1 VDRPLLVRQTH
12 HERSLRLATS
22 LTMTLANSELSDIY
36 TYGACKG
43 NRGRGGWAAVFFLD
57 GERRIVSGDD
67 RSTTSNRMELTAAI
81 RGLLATKEHQNVI
94 IHSDSQYLINTMTRG
109 WERNTNLDLWAQ
121 LDQIRQTR
129 NIAWKWVSSNQSS
142 PGNEIANRV
151 ASMEAGLFQ
160 TRDDSS
166 PRRRTMSAHGK
177 AKHRRHTGSKP
188 SGNTAHHPKR
198 SKS

>member
-1 VDRPLLVRQTH
+1 MYRPLLVQQANY
-12 HERSLRLATS
+12 ERSLRLAAS
-22 LTMTLANSELSDIY
+22 PTMTLTNSELSDIY
-36 TYGACKG
+36 TYGACKA
-43 NRGRGGWAAVFFLD
+43 NRGQGGWAAVFFLD
-57 GERRIVSGDD
+57 GERRIVSGND

-81 RGLLATKEHQNVI
+81 RGLLATKEYQNVT
-94 IHSDSQYLINTMTRG
+94 IHSDSQYLINTMIRG

-121 LDQIRQTR
+121 IDQIRQTR
-129 NIAWKWVSSNQSS
+129 NIAWKWVSSNQIS

-166 PRRRTMSAHGK
+166 PRRRTLSAHGK

-188 SGNTAHHPKR
+188 SRNTPHRPKR
-198 SKS
+198 SK

>member
-1 VDRPLLVRQTH
+1 MWNPLLVQQAH
-12 HERSLRLATS
+12 HEGTVRLAAS

-36 TYGACKG
+36 TYGACEG

-57 GERRIVSGDD
+57 GERRILSGDD

-129 NIAWKWVSSNQSS
+129 NIAWKWVSSNQST

-166 PRRRTMSAHGK
+166 PRRRTLSAHGK
-177 AKHRRHTGSKP
+177 AKHQRHTGSKQ
-188 SGNTAHHPKR
+188 SGNTAHRPKR